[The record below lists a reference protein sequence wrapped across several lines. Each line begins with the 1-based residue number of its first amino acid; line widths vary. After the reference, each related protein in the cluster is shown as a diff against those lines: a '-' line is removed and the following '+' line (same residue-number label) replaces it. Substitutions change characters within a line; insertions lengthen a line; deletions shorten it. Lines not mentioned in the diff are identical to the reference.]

1 MKSLRNRVAAELA
14 EACEG
19 QRLDIAMAAVLIVT
33 LAACG
38 AALNTGILTVND
50 IGKALCKSYYGE
62 HPELRGG
69 KAAETVCAIDKVVA
83 PFVDGAF
90 AARAEAAPASTAA
103 LAQTPR

>member
-1 MKSLRNRVAAELA
+1 MKSLLGLA
-14 EACEG
+14 
-19 QRLDIAMAAVLIVT
+19 LVVLA
-33 LAACG
+33 LCNACG
-38 AALNTGILTVND
+38 AALNSELRTVND

-69 KAAETVCAIDKVVA
+69 STTETVCAIDKVVA